1 MLPPYEI
8 KAKDFTHVLRGYA
21 VEEVDEYCAFAL
33 DKYTELYRENDA
45 LEQRI
50 ASLEAELAHFR
61 EDEESIRSALVDAK
75 RASTRIVEEATE
87 RSKVILHSAKL
98 NCDRIL
104 SEFRSAV
111 SEERDEL
118 LLLRAMVK
126 KFKDDL
132 FATYKTHIEYIER
145 IAPELDSLDESE
157 FSDEAVL
164 RLAVES
170 IKGSIREDVST
181 TDGDVPL
188 PTDGADASGAADGA
202 VATAAADGDSAAGVA
217 VPNGAATN
225 GAANAETENA
235 TGGNAE
241 TADDAADACD
251 DSTVTDEVG
260 AVDAENIESDDIAA
274 DGAENIAY
282 DDAAADGAELADNA
296 AGADGGIPVIA
307 AAASGTVDGA
317 TNGAVSGAADDIV
330 SGAASGAADG
340 SAGVS
345 AGAAASNTAD
355 STAAEQMSIFSDED
369 ELILERG
376 GLGGFDAESAD
387 DEEDDFLA
395 FPEELTSHGDDT
407 ESDAIGDLLSDIRDD
422 SNG

>member
-8 KAKDFTHVLRGYA
+8 KAKEFTHVLRGYA

-45 LEQRI
+45 LEQKI

-132 FATYKTHIEYIER
+132 FSAYKTHIEYIER

-170 IKGSIREDVST
+170 IKGSIREDEST
-181 TDGDVPL
+181 ADGDIPL
-188 PTDGADASGAADGA
+188 PTDDAASDAAEEAAQIDSDTAESEATETAGTDELTGQTDSAAEGDVQNADGAAYAAENGGAADESNGDAADGA
-202 VATAAADGDSAAGVA
+202 ALDAVDDEQIDSA
-217 VPNGAATN
+217 
-225 GAANAETENA
+225 
-235 TGGNAE
+235 GG
-241 TADDAADACD
+241 
-251 DSTVTDEVG
+251 
-260 AVDAENIESDDIAA
+260 
-274 DGAENIAY
+274 
-282 DDAAADGAELADNA
+282 
-296 AGADGGIPVIA
+296 
-307 AAASGTVDGA
+307 
-317 TNGAVSGAADDIV
+317 ADDIPTDGDAPDDMDADIAEDGADSSDPASNNASV
-330 SGAASGAADG
+330 GTETSIPVMNADSGT
-340 SAGVS
+340 AGV
-345 AGAAASNTAD
+345 
-355 STAAEQMSIFSDED
+355 QMSLFSDED
-369 ELILERG
+369 ELVLERSE
-376 GLGGFDAESAD
+376 LGGFDAEMP
-387 DEEDDFLA
+387 DENDEDDDFLA
-395 FPEELTSHGDDT
+395 FPEELGSAPDNSTGDELNSLIDDIRG
-407 ESDAIGDLLSDIRDD
+407 ESDD
-422 SNG
+422 

>member
-8 KAKDFTHVLRGYA
+8 KAKEFTHVLRGYA

-45 LEQRI
+45 LEQKI

-132 FATYKTHIEYIER
+132 FSAYKTHIEYIER

-170 IKGSIREDVST
+170 IKGSIREDEST
-181 TDGDVPL
+181 ADGNIPL
-188 PTDGADASGAADGA
+188 PTDDAASDAAEEAAQIDSDTAESEATETAGTDELTGQTDSTAEGDVQNADGAAYAAENGGVADESNGDAADGA
-202 VATAAADGDSAAGVA
+202 ALDAVDDEQIDSA
-217 VPNGAATN
+217 
-225 GAANAETENA
+225 
-235 TGGNAE
+235 GG
-241 TADDAADACD
+241 
-251 DSTVTDEVG
+251 
-260 AVDAENIESDDIAA
+260 
-274 DGAENIAY
+274 
-282 DDAAADGAELADNA
+282 
-296 AGADGGIPVIA
+296 
-307 AAASGTVDGA
+307 
-317 TNGAVSGAADDIV
+317 ADDIPTDGDAPDDMDADIAEDGADS
-330 SGAASGAADG
+330 SGPASNNASVGTETSIPVMNADSG
-340 SAGVS
+340 TAGV
-345 AGAAASNTAD
+345 
-355 STAAEQMSIFSDED
+355 QMSLFSDED
-369 ELILERG
+369 ELVLERSE
-376 GLGGFDAESAD
+376 LGGFDAEMP
-387 DEEDDFLA
+387 DENDEDDDFLA
-395 FPEELTSHGDDT
+395 FPEELGSAPDNSTGDELNSLIDDIRG
-407 ESDAIGDLLSDIRDD
+407 ESDD
-422 SNG
+422 

>member
-8 KAKDFTHVLRGYA
+8 KAKEFTHVLRGYA

-45 LEQRI
+45 LEQKI

-132 FATYKTHIEYIER
+132 FSAYKTHIEYIER

-164 RLAVES
+164 RLVVES
-170 IKGSIREDVST
+170 IKGSIREDEST
-181 TDGDVPL
+181 ADGDIPL
-188 PTDGADASGAADGA
+188 PTDDAASDAAEEAAQIDSDTAESEATETAGTDELTGQTDSAAEGDVQNADGAAYAAENGGAADESNGDAADGA
-202 VATAAADGDSAAGVA
+202 ALDAVDDEQIDSA
-217 VPNGAATN
+217 
-225 GAANAETENA
+225 
-235 TGGNAE
+235 GG
-241 TADDAADACD
+241 
-251 DSTVTDEVG
+251 
-260 AVDAENIESDDIAA
+260 
-274 DGAENIAY
+274 
-282 DDAAADGAELADNA
+282 
-296 AGADGGIPVIA
+296 
-307 AAASGTVDGA
+307 
-317 TNGAVSGAADDIV
+317 ADDIPTDGDAPDDMDADIAEDGADS
-330 SGAASGAADG
+330 SGPASNNASVGTETSIPVMNADSG
-340 SAGVS
+340 TAGV
-345 AGAAASNTAD
+345 
-355 STAAEQMSIFSDED
+355 QMSLFSDED
-369 ELILERG
+369 ELVLERSE
-376 GLGGFDAESAD
+376 LGGFDAEMP
-387 DEEDDFLA
+387 DENDEDDDFLA
-395 FPEELTSHGDDT
+395 FPEELGSAPDNSTGDELNSLIDDIRG
-407 ESDAIGDLLSDIRDD
+407 ESDD
-422 SNG
+422 

>member
-8 KAKDFTHVLRGYA
+8 KAKEFTHVLRGYA

-45 LEQRI
+45 LEQKI

-132 FATYKTHIEYIER
+132 FSAYKTHIEYIER

-170 IKGSIREDVST
+170 IKGSIREDEST
-181 TDGDVPL
+181 ADGDIPL
-188 PTDGADASGAADGA
+188 PTDDAASDAAEEAAQIDSDTAESEATETAGTDELTGQTDSAAEGDVQNADGAAYAAENGGVADESNGDAADGA
-202 VATAAADGDSAAGVA
+202 ALDAVDDEQIDSA
-217 VPNGAATN
+217 
-225 GAANAETENA
+225 
-235 TGGNAE
+235 GG
-241 TADDAADACD
+241 
-251 DSTVTDEVG
+251 
-260 AVDAENIESDDIAA
+260 
-274 DGAENIAY
+274 
-282 DDAAADGAELADNA
+282 
-296 AGADGGIPVIA
+296 
-307 AAASGTVDGA
+307 
-317 TNGAVSGAADDIV
+317 ADDIPTDGDAPDDMDADIAEDGADS
-330 SGAASGAADG
+330 SGPASNNASVGTETSIPVMNADSG
-340 SAGVS
+340 TAGV
-345 AGAAASNTAD
+345 
-355 STAAEQMSIFSDED
+355 QMSLFSDED
-369 ELILERG
+369 ELVLERSE
-376 GLGGFDAESAD
+376 LGGFDAEMP
-387 DEEDDFLA
+387 DENDEDDDFLA
-395 FPEELTSHGDDT
+395 FPEELGSAPDNSTGDELNSLIDDIRG
-407 ESDAIGDLLSDIRDD
+407 ESDD
-422 SNG
+422 

>member
-8 KAKDFTHVLRGYA
+8 KAKEFTHVLRGYA

-45 LEQRI
+45 LEQKI

-132 FATYKTHIEYIER
+132 FSAYKTHIEYIER

-170 IKGSIREDVST
+170 IKGSIREDEST
-181 TDGDVPL
+181 ADGDIPL
-188 PTDGADASGAADGA
+188 PTDDAASDAAEDAAQIDSDTAESEATEAAGTDGLTGQTDSAAEGDVQNADGAADA
-202 VATAAADGDSAAGVA
+202 
-217 VPNGAATN
+217 
-225 GAANAETENA
+225 
-235 TGGNAE
+235 
-241 TADDAADACD
+241 
-251 DSTVTDEVG
+251 
-260 AVDAENIESDDIAA
+260 AEN
-274 DGAENIAY
+274 G
-282 DDAAADGAELADNA
+282 
-296 AGADGGIPVIA
+296 
-307 AAASGTVDGA
+307 
-317 TNGAVSGAADDIV
+317 GAADESNGDAAE
-330 SGAASGAADG
+330 GAALDAVDDAQIG
-340 SAGVS
+340 SAG
-345 AGAAASNTAD
+345 GAEDIPNDGDAHDDMDTDIAEDGADSSGPASNNASVGTETSIPVMNAD
-355 STAAEQMSIFSDED
+355 SGTSGVQMSLFSDED
-369 ELILERG
+369 ELVLERSE
-376 GLGGFDAESAD
+376 LGGFDAEMS
-387 DEEDDFLA
+387 DENDEDDDFLA
-395 FPEELTSHGDDT
+395 FPEELGSAPDNSTGDELNSLLDDIRG
-407 ESDAIGDLLSDIRDD
+407 ESDG
-422 SNG
+422 

>member
-8 KAKDFTHVLRGYA
+8 KAKEFTHVLRGYA

-45 LEQRI
+45 LEQKI

-132 FATYKTHIEYIER
+132 FSAYKTHIEYIER

-170 IKGSIREDVST
+170 IKGSIREDEST
-181 TDGDVPL
+181 ADGDIPL
-188 PTDGADASGAADGA
+188 PTDDAASDAAEEAAQIDSDTAESEATETAGTDELTGQTDSAAEGDVQNADGAAYAAENGGAADESNGDAADGA
-202 VATAAADGDSAAGVA
+202 ALDAVDDEQIDSA
-217 VPNGAATN
+217 
-225 GAANAETENA
+225 
-235 TGGNAE
+235 GG
-241 TADDAADACD
+241 
-251 DSTVTDEVG
+251 
-260 AVDAENIESDDIAA
+260 
-274 DGAENIAY
+274 
-282 DDAAADGAELADNA
+282 
-296 AGADGGIPVIA
+296 
-307 AAASGTVDGA
+307 
-317 TNGAVSGAADDIV
+317 ADDIPTDGDAPDDMDADIAEDGADS
-330 SGAASGAADG
+330 SGPASNNASVGTETSIPVMNADSG
-340 SAGVS
+340 TAGV
-345 AGAAASNTAD
+345 
-355 STAAEQMSIFSDED
+355 QMSLFSDED
-369 ELILERG
+369 ELVLERSE
-376 GLGGFDAESAD
+376 LGGFDAEMP
-387 DEEDDFLA
+387 DENDEDDDFLA
-395 FPEELTSHGDDT
+395 FPKELGSAPDNSTGDELNSLIDDIRG
-407 ESDAIGDLLSDIRDD
+407 ESDD
-422 SNG
+422 

>member
-8 KAKDFTHVLRGYA
+8 KAKEFTHVLRGYA

-45 LEQRI
+45 LEQKI

-132 FATYKTHIEYIER
+132 FSAYKTHIEYIER

-170 IKGSIREDVST
+170 IKGSIREDEST
-181 TDGDVPL
+181 ADGDIPL
-188 PTDGADASGAADGA
+188 PTDDAASDAAEEAAQIDSDTAESEATETAGTDELTGQTDSSAEGDVQNADGAAYAAENGGAADESNGDAADGA
-202 VATAAADGDSAAGVA
+202 ALDAVDDEQIDSA
-217 VPNGAATN
+217 
-225 GAANAETENA
+225 
-235 TGGNAE
+235 GG
-241 TADDAADACD
+241 
-251 DSTVTDEVG
+251 
-260 AVDAENIESDDIAA
+260 
-274 DGAENIAY
+274 
-282 DDAAADGAELADNA
+282 
-296 AGADGGIPVIA
+296 
-307 AAASGTVDGA
+307 
-317 TNGAVSGAADDIV
+317 ADDIPTDGDAPDDMDADIAEDGADS
-330 SGAASGAADG
+330 SGPASNNASVGTETSIPVMNADSG
-340 SAGVS
+340 TAGV
-345 AGAAASNTAD
+345 
-355 STAAEQMSIFSDED
+355 QMSLFSDED
-369 ELILERG
+369 ELVLERSE
-376 GLGGFDAESAD
+376 LGGFDAEMP
-387 DEEDDFLA
+387 DENDEDDDFLA
-395 FPEELTSHGDDT
+395 FPEELGSAPDNSTGDELNSLIDDIRG
-407 ESDAIGDLLSDIRDD
+407 ESDD
-422 SNG
+422 

>member
-8 KAKDFTHVLRGYA
+8 KAKEFTHVLRGYA

-45 LEQRI
+45 LEQKI

-61 EDEESIRSALVDAK
+61 EDEESIRSALVDAT

-132 FATYKTHIEYIER
+132 FSAYKTHIEYIER

-170 IKGSIREDVST
+170 IKGSIREDEST
-181 TDGDVPL
+181 ADGDIPL
-188 PTDGADASGAADGA
+188 PTDDAASDAAEEAAQIDSDTAESEATETAGTDELTGQTDSAAEGDVQNADGAAYAAENGGVADESNGDAADGA
-202 VATAAADGDSAAGVA
+202 ALDAVDDEQIDSA
-217 VPNGAATN
+217 
-225 GAANAETENA
+225 
-235 TGGNAE
+235 GG
-241 TADDAADACD
+241 
-251 DSTVTDEVG
+251 
-260 AVDAENIESDDIAA
+260 
-274 DGAENIAY
+274 
-282 DDAAADGAELADNA
+282 
-296 AGADGGIPVIA
+296 
-307 AAASGTVDGA
+307 
-317 TNGAVSGAADDIV
+317 ADDIPTDGDAPDDMDADIAEDGADS
-330 SGAASGAADG
+330 SGPASNNASVGTETSIPVMNADSG
-340 SAGVS
+340 TAGV
-345 AGAAASNTAD
+345 
-355 STAAEQMSIFSDED
+355 QMSLFSDED
-369 ELILERG
+369 ELVLERSE
-376 GLGGFDAESAD
+376 LGGFDAEMP
-387 DEEDDFLA
+387 DENDEDDDFLA
-395 FPEELTSHGDDT
+395 FPEELGSAPDNSTGDELNSLIDDIRG
-407 ESDAIGDLLSDIRDD
+407 ESDD
-422 SNG
+422 

>member
-8 KAKDFTHVLRGYA
+8 KAKEFTHVLRGYA

-45 LEQRI
+45 LEQKI

-61 EDEESIRSALVDAK
+61 EDEESISSALVDAK

-132 FATYKTHIEYIER
+132 FSAYKTHIEYIER

-170 IKGSIREDVST
+170 IKGSIREDEST
-181 TDGDVPL
+181 ADGDTPL
-188 PTDGADASGAADGA
+188 PTDDAASDAAEEAAQIDSDTAESEATETAGTDELTGQTDSAAEGDVQNADGAAYAAENGGVADESNGDAADGA
-202 VATAAADGDSAAGVA
+202 ALDAVDDEQIDSA
-217 VPNGAATN
+217 
-225 GAANAETENA
+225 
-235 TGGNAE
+235 GG
-241 TADDAADACD
+241 
-251 DSTVTDEVG
+251 
-260 AVDAENIESDDIAA
+260 
-274 DGAENIAY
+274 
-282 DDAAADGAELADNA
+282 
-296 AGADGGIPVIA
+296 
-307 AAASGTVDGA
+307 
-317 TNGAVSGAADDIV
+317 ADDIPTDGDAPDDMDADIAEDSADS
-330 SGAASGAADG
+330 SGPASNNASVGTETSIPVMNADSG
-340 SAGVS
+340 TAGV
-345 AGAAASNTAD
+345 
-355 STAAEQMSIFSDED
+355 QMSLFSDED
-369 ELILERG
+369 ELVLERSE
-376 GLGGFDAESAD
+376 LGGFDAEMP
-387 DEEDDFLA
+387 DENDEDDDFLA
-395 FPEELTSHGDDT
+395 FPEELGSAPDNSTGD
-407 ESDAIGDLLSDIRDD
+407 ELNSLLDDIRGGSDD
-422 SNG
+422 

>member
-8 KAKDFTHVLRGYA
+8 KAKEFTHVLRGYA

-45 LEQRI
+45 LEQKI

-132 FATYKTHIEYIER
+132 FSAYKTHIEYIER

-170 IKGSIREDVST
+170 IKGSIREDEST
-181 TDGDVPL
+181 ADGDIPL
-188 PTDGADASGAADGA
+188 PTDDAASDAAEEAAQIDSDTAESEATETAVTDGLTGQTYSAAEGDVQNADGAAYAAENGGVADESNGDAADGA
-202 VATAAADGDSAAGVA
+202 ALDAVDDEQIDSA
-217 VPNGAATN
+217 
-225 GAANAETENA
+225 
-235 TGGNAE
+235 GG
-241 TADDAADACD
+241 
-251 DSTVTDEVG
+251 
-260 AVDAENIESDDIAA
+260 
-274 DGAENIAY
+274 
-282 DDAAADGAELADNA
+282 
-296 AGADGGIPVIA
+296 
-307 AAASGTVDGA
+307 
-317 TNGAVSGAADDIV
+317 ADDIPTDGDAPDDMDADIAEDGADS
-330 SGAASGAADG
+330 SGPASNNASVGTETSIPVMNSDSG
-340 SAGVS
+340 TAGV
-345 AGAAASNTAD
+345 
-355 STAAEQMSIFSDED
+355 QMSLFSDED
-369 ELILERG
+369 ELVLERSE
-376 GLGGFDAESAD
+376 LGGFDAEMP
-387 DEEDDFLA
+387 DENDEDDDFLA
-395 FPEELTSHGDDT
+395 FPEELGSAPDNSTGD
-407 ESDAIGDLLSDIRDD
+407 ELNSLLDDIRGGSDD
-422 SNG
+422 

>member
-8 KAKDFTHVLRGYA
+8 KAKEFTHVLRGYA

-45 LEQRI
+45 LEQKI

-132 FATYKTHIEYIER
+132 FSAYKTHIEYIER

-170 IKGSIREDVST
+170 IKGSIREDEST
-181 TDGDVPL
+181 ADGDIPL
-188 PTDGADASGAADGA
+188 PTDDAASDAAEEAAQIDSDTAESEATETAGTDELTGQPDSAAEGDIQDEDGAAYAAENGGVADESNGDAADGA
-202 VATAAADGDSAAGVA
+202 ALDAVDDEQIDSAGGADDIPTDGDA
-217 VPNGAATN
+217 P
-225 GAANAETENA
+225 
-235 TGGNAE
+235 
-241 TADDAADACD
+241 DDMD
-251 DSTVTDEVG
+251 
-260 AVDAENIESDDIAA
+260 
-274 DGAENIAY
+274 
-282 DDAAADGAELADNA
+282 ADNA
-296 AGADGGIPVIA
+296 EDGADSSGPASNNASVGTETSIPVMNA
-307 AAASGTVDGA
+307 DSGT
-317 TNGAVSGAADDIV
+317 
-330 SGAASGAADG
+330 
-340 SAGVS
+340 AGV
-345 AGAAASNTAD
+345 
-355 STAAEQMSIFSDED
+355 QMSLFSDED
-369 ELILERG
+369 ELVLERSE
-376 GLGGFDAESAD
+376 LGGFDAEMPDENDEIFLHFRRSSAVHPIT
-387 DEEDDFLA
+387 A
-395 FPEELTSHGDDT
+395 PAMS
-407 ESDAIGDLLSDIRDD
+407 
-422 SNG
+422 

>member
-8 KAKDFTHVLRGYA
+8 KAKEFTHVLRGYA

-45 LEQRI
+45 LEQKI

-132 FATYKTHIEYIER
+132 FSAYKTHIEYIER

-170 IKGSIREDVST
+170 IKGSIREDEST
-181 TDGDVPL
+181 ADGDIPL
-188 PTDGADASGAADGA
+188 PTDDAASDAAEEAAQIDSDTAESEATETAGTDELTGQTDSAAEGDVQNADGAAYAAENGGAADESNGDAADGA
-202 VATAAADGDSAAGVA
+202 ALDAVDDEQIDSA
-217 VPNGAATN
+217 
-225 GAANAETENA
+225 
-235 TGGNAE
+235 GG
-241 TADDAADACD
+241 
-251 DSTVTDEVG
+251 
-260 AVDAENIESDDIAA
+260 
-274 DGAENIAY
+274 
-282 DDAAADGAELADNA
+282 
-296 AGADGGIPVIA
+296 
-307 AAASGTVDGA
+307 
-317 TNGAVSGAADDIV
+317 ADDIPTDGDAPDDMDADIAEDGADS
-330 SGAASGAADG
+330 SGPASNNASVGTDTSIPVMNADSG
-340 SAGVS
+340 TAGV
-345 AGAAASNTAD
+345 
-355 STAAEQMSIFSDED
+355 QMSLFSDED
-369 ELILERG
+369 ELVLERSE
-376 GLGGFDAESAD
+376 LGGFDAEMP
-387 DEEDDFLA
+387 DENDEDDDFLA
-395 FPEELTSHGDDT
+395 FPEELGSAPDNSTGDELNSLIDDIRG
-407 ESDAIGDLLSDIRDD
+407 ESDD
-422 SNG
+422 

>member
-8 KAKDFTHVLRGYA
+8 KAKEFTHVLRGYA

-45 LEQRI
+45 LEQKI
-50 ASLEAELAHFR
+50 ASLESELAHFR

-132 FATYKTHIEYIER
+132 FSAYKTHIEYIER

-170 IKGSIREDVST
+170 IKGSIREDEST
-181 TDGDVPL
+181 ADGDIPL
-188 PTDGADASGAADGA
+188 PTNDAAEDATQIDSDTAESEATETAGTDELTGQTDSAAEGDVQNADGAAYAAENGGVADESNGDAADGA
-202 VATAAADGDSAAGVA
+202 ALDAIDDEQIDSA
-217 VPNGAATN
+217 
-225 GAANAETENA
+225 
-235 TGGNAE
+235 GG
-241 TADDAADACD
+241 
-251 DSTVTDEVG
+251 
-260 AVDAENIESDDIAA
+260 
-274 DGAENIAY
+274 
-282 DDAAADGAELADNA
+282 
-296 AGADGGIPVIA
+296 
-307 AAASGTVDGA
+307 
-317 TNGAVSGAADDIV
+317 ADDIPTDGDAPDDMDADIAEDGADS
-330 SGAASGAADG
+330 SGPASNNASVGTETSIPVMNADSG
-340 SAGVS
+340 TAGV
-345 AGAAASNTAD
+345 
-355 STAAEQMSIFSDED
+355 QMSLFSDED
-369 ELILERG
+369 ELVLERSE
-376 GLGGFDAESAD
+376 LGGFDAEMP
-387 DEEDDFLA
+387 DENDEDDDFLA
-395 FPEELTSHGDDT
+395 FPEELGSAPDNSTGDELNSLIDDIRG
-407 ESDAIGDLLSDIRDD
+407 ESDD
-422 SNG
+422 

>member
-8 KAKDFTHVLRGYA
+8 KAKEFTHVLRGYA

-45 LEQRI
+45 LEQKI

-132 FATYKTHIEYIER
+132 FSAYKTHIEYIER

-170 IKGSIREDVST
+170 IKGSIREDEST
-181 TDGDVPL
+181 ADVDIPL
-188 PTDGADASGAADGA
+188 PTDDAASDAAEEAAQIDSDTAESEATETAGTDELTGQTDSAAEGDVQNADGAAYAAENGGVADESNGDAADGA
-202 VATAAADGDSAAGVA
+202 ALDAVDDEQIDSA
-217 VPNGAATN
+217 
-225 GAANAETENA
+225 
-235 TGGNAE
+235 GG
-241 TADDAADACD
+241 
-251 DSTVTDEVG
+251 
-260 AVDAENIESDDIAA
+260 
-274 DGAENIAY
+274 
-282 DDAAADGAELADNA
+282 
-296 AGADGGIPVIA
+296 
-307 AAASGTVDGA
+307 
-317 TNGAVSGAADDIV
+317 ADDIPTDGDAPDDMDADIAEDGADS
-330 SGAASGAADG
+330 SGPASNNASVGTETSIPVMNADSG
-340 SAGVS
+340 TAGV
-345 AGAAASNTAD
+345 
-355 STAAEQMSIFSDED
+355 QMSLFSDED
-369 ELILERG
+369 ELVLERSE
-376 GLGGFDAESAD
+376 LGGFDAEMP
-387 DEEDDFLA
+387 DENDEDDDFLA
-395 FPEELTSHGDDT
+395 FPEELGSAPDNSTGDELNSLLDDIRG
-407 ESDAIGDLLSDIRDD
+407 ESDD
-422 SNG
+422 

>member
-8 KAKDFTHVLRGYA
+8 KAKEFTHVLRGYA

-45 LEQRI
+45 LEQKI

-132 FATYKTHIEYIER
+132 FSAYKTHIEYIER

-170 IKGSIREDVST
+170 IKGSIREDEST
-181 TDGDVPL
+181 ADGDIPL
-188 PTDGADASGAADGA
+188 PTDDAASDAAEEAAQIDSDTAESEATETAGTDELTGQTDSAAEGDVQNADGAAYAAENGGAADESNGDAADGA
-202 VATAAADGDSAAGVA
+202 ALDAVDDEQIDSA
-217 VPNGAATN
+217 
-225 GAANAETENA
+225 
-235 TGGNAE
+235 GG
-241 TADDAADACD
+241 
-251 DSTVTDEVG
+251 
-260 AVDAENIESDDIAA
+260 
-274 DGAENIAY
+274 
-282 DDAAADGAELADNA
+282 
-296 AGADGGIPVIA
+296 
-307 AAASGTVDGA
+307 
-317 TNGAVSGAADDIV
+317 ADDIPTDGDAPDDMDADIAEDGADS
-330 SGAASGAADG
+330 SGPASNNASVDTETSIPVMNADSG
-340 SAGVS
+340 TAGV
-345 AGAAASNTAD
+345 
-355 STAAEQMSIFSDED
+355 QMSLFSDED
-369 ELILERG
+369 ELVLERSE
-376 GLGGFDAESAD
+376 LGGFDAEMP
-387 DEEDDFLA
+387 DENDEDDDFLA
-395 FPEELTSHGDDT
+395 FPEELGSAPDNSTGDELNSLIDDIRG
-407 ESDAIGDLLSDIRDD
+407 ESDD
-422 SNG
+422 

>member
-8 KAKDFTHVLRGYA
+8 KAKEFTHVLRGYA

-45 LEQRI
+45 LEQKI

-132 FATYKTHIEYIER
+132 FSAYKTHIEYIER

-170 IKGSIREDVST
+170 IKGSIREDEST
-181 TDGDVPL
+181 ADGDIPL
-188 PTDGADASGAADGA
+188 PTDDAASDAAEEAAQIDSDTAESEATETAGTDELTGQTDSAAEGDVQNADGA
-202 VATAAADGDSAAGVA
+202 AYAAENGGVADESNGDAAYGAALDAVDDEQIDSA
-217 VPNGAATN
+217 
-225 GAANAETENA
+225 
-235 TGGNAE
+235 GG
-241 TADDAADACD
+241 
-251 DSTVTDEVG
+251 
-260 AVDAENIESDDIAA
+260 
-274 DGAENIAY
+274 
-282 DDAAADGAELADNA
+282 
-296 AGADGGIPVIA
+296 
-307 AAASGTVDGA
+307 
-317 TNGAVSGAADDIV
+317 ADDIPTDGDAPDDMDADIAEDGADS
-330 SGAASGAADG
+330 SGPASNNASVGTETSIPVMNADSG
-340 SAGVS
+340 TAGV
-345 AGAAASNTAD
+345 
-355 STAAEQMSIFSDED
+355 QMSLFSDED
-369 ELILERG
+369 ELVLERSE
-376 GLGGFDAESAD
+376 LGGFDAEMP
-387 DEEDDFLA
+387 DENDEDDDFLA
-395 FPEELTSHGDDT
+395 FPEELGSAPDDSTGDELNSLLDDIRG
-407 ESDAIGDLLSDIRDD
+407 ESDD
-422 SNG
+422 

>member
-188 PTDGADASGAADGA
+188 PTDGADASGAAANVTAEAADDSA
-202 VATAAADGDSAAGVA
+202 VSAAAAND
-217 VPNGAATN
+217 
-225 GAANAETENA
+225 AANAETENA
-235 TGGNAE
+235 TGDIAE
-241 TADDAADACD
+241 TADDAAEASDAPA
-251 DSTVTDEVG
+251 VTDEGGATEEVGTVDDGHETDETG
-260 AVDAENIESDDIAA
+260 AVDAENIEP
-274 DGAENIAY
+274 DGI
-282 DDAAADGAELADNA
+282 
-296 AGADGGIPVIA
+296 
-307 AAASGTVDGA
+307 ASGF
-317 TNGAVSGAADDIV
+317 AD
-330 SGAASGAADG
+330 
-340 SAGVS
+340 
-345 AGAAASNTAD
+345 AAASNTAD
-355 STAAEQMSIFSDED
+355 STAAEQMSLFSDED
-369 ELILERG
+369 ELILDRG
-376 GLGGFDAESAD
+376 EPGVFDAESAD